1 MSDAGLARMH
11 LVSQLVVVLSRV
23 HQLLRQVSCIGLQVP
38 HEPTLVLQRLNQRSR
53 AVAEILKSKSRSLFA
68 I

>member
-1 MSDAGLARMH
+1 MSDAGLAHMH

-23 HQLLRQVSCIGLQVP
+23 HKLLRQVSCLGLEAP
-38 HEPTLVLQRLNQRSR
+38 HEPTLVLERRNQRSR